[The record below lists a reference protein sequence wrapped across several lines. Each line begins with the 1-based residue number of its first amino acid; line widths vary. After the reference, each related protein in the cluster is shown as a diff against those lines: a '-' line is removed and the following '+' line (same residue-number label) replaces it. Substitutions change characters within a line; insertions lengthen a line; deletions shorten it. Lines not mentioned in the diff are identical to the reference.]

1 MKYIRTHHEDLNN
14 DTVMIITVYIYALQ
28 SNTFSTPASQ
38 HHPTQHSLKSI
49 EASFITLPPN
59 RSSFGLELT
68 RPAFQHGLLGII
80 SMSVLPLGQ
89 KNTKGDKHNKQLLFV
104 SCVFFYFGGKTVML
118 IIPSSPCIPGVY
130 SRLFQQ
136 RRVFVADLR
145 KFLPQSI

>member
-14 DTVMIITVYIYALQ
+14 DTVMIITVYIYALW

-89 KNTKGDKHNKQLLFV
+89 KKTRKETNTTNNCCLSLVF
-104 SCVFFYFGGKTVML
+104 FFYFGGKTVML

-130 SRLFQQ
+130 SRLFL
-136 RRVFVADLR
+136 AA
-145 KFLPQSI
+145 